1 MNVVL
6 VGSGGRENA
15 IAYKISESV
24 LLQNLFILPGNP
36 GTAKYGKNINITNYD
51 EIVEFCLNNKIDLV
65 IVGPEIPLVDGL
77 ANKLREK
84 GIRVFGPDKEAAIIE
99 GDKSFSKELMK
110 KYKIPTADYEI
121 FSKENYEQAIKYI
134 EQSSYPLVIKASG
147 LAAGKGV
154 IICNNIDEA
163 KKSLN
168 EIFNDSIFGKSG
180 DVVVI
185 EEFMEGEEASIFA
198 LTDGDNYVVLPS
210 AQDHKRIYDNDKG
223 KNTGGM
229 GAYSPAPIV
238 TTELQKIVE
247 ETIIKPTI
255 AAMKAENRKFVGCLY
270 CGLMINNGI
279 PKVVEFNCRFGDP
292 ETQVV
297 LPLIEGDLL
306 KLLYNCADGSI
317 DFTEIKQS
325 KKSALSVV
333 LASGGY
339 PDKYET
345 GFEITGIEEIVDTDV
360 ILFHSGT
367 KIQDDK
373 LVTAGGR
380 VLAITALGNENNLVE
395 CKNKCYN
402 TIEKIKF
409 TYMHYRT
416 DIGDKGIRY
425 KQ

>member
-15 IAYKISESV
+15 IAFKISESD
-24 LLQNLFILPGNP
+24 LLKNLFILPGNP
-36 GTAKYGKNINITNYD
+36 GTAKYGKNINVSNYD
-51 EIVEFCLNNKIDLV
+51 EIVEFCVNNKIDLV

-77 ANKLREK
+77 GNMLRAK
-84 GIRVFGPDKEAAIIE
+84 GIKVFGPNKEAAIIE

-110 KYKIPTADYEI
+110 KYNIPSAGYEI
-121 FSKENYEQAIKYI
+121 FGKDKYNEAIDYLEK
-134 EQSSYPLVIKASG
+134 SLYPLVIKASG

-154 IICNNIDEA
+154 IICNTFIEA
-163 KKSLN
+163 KECLN
-168 EIFNDSIFGKSG
+168 NIFNDNIFGKSG
-180 DVVVI
+180 DIVVI

-255 AAMKAENRKFVGCLY
+255 VAMKAENRKFVGCLY

-306 KLLYNCADGSI
+306 KLLYNCATGSI
-317 DFTEIKQS
+317 DFTEIKQAN
-325 KKSALSVV
+325 KSALSVV

-345 GFEITGIEEIVDTDV
+345 GFEITGIKEIVDKEV
-360 ILFHSGT
+360 IIFHSGT
-367 KIQDDK
+367 KTQDDK

-380 VLAITALGNENNLVE
+380 VLAITALGSENNLVE

-409 TYMHYRT
+409 TNMHYRT